1 MNVCLIDEFPFFFH
15 LFLTNAHSTPTEPT
29 QPAIEGNTDY
39 SVSILFMRRSLP
51 TG

>member
-15 LFLTNAHSTPTEPT
+15 LSLTNAHSIPTEPA
-29 QPAIEGNTDY
+29 QSAIERNTDY
-39 SVSILFMRRSLP
+39 PVSILFMRHSLP